1 MKNFFGRVFSTIIGN
16 LLTISVFVILLFV
29 LIFVSALSAPTKSV
43 KDGSVLEISLEDPI
57 MESDMDRSVSI
68 FDMSESPN
76 VFLQDIIHSIE
87 EAKNDD
93 KIKGISLKLDKF
105 SGGATQATD
114 IRNAL
119 EDFKKSGKFVYSY
132 SNSGSQLSYYISSVS
147 DKIYQNPLGGTLL
160 QGLSSN
166 IMFFKNAGDK
176 YGVDFQVIRH
186 GQFKSAVEPYMR
198 TNMSDENRLQLSE
211 LLNDVWGNVSNSI
224 TKSRKISP
232 EQFTTVTDSLYAFIP
247 ETGKENKI
255 YDVLAQENEYQKML
269 FTKLGLKEEK
279 SKTDFEVLEKH
290 TIKVEDYFETLS
302 DKSEKDKIAVLYA
315 SGTITEGDGF
325 DGIQSKTY
333 VEAIRK
339 ISQND
344 KIKALVLRV
353 NSPGGSAN
361 ASEEILYEL
370 MQLKTKMPIVVSFG
384 DVAASGG
391 YYIAQASDKIYAQPN
406 TITGSIGVFGMIP
419 NAQKL
424 FNNFGLDFDE
434 VKTNA
439 NADQL
444 KDVMTPMSA
453 TAKNTMQK
461 SIVLIYGKFVNHV
474 ATNRKLTYEQVDK
487 IGEGRVWSGTRAK
500 QIGLVDDFGSLDTAI
515 KEAAKLAKIE
525 KYSTEN
531 YPKRKDSF
539 EEFMDNLQ
547 GKNTEAAIAKE
558 LGSDGIRIYKEIKM
572 MNEQK
577 RVQVRLPYDIQI
589 Q

>member
-68 FDMSESPN
+68 FDMSESSN

-211 LLNDVWGNVSNSI
+211 LLNDVWGNVSTSI

-269 FTKLGLKEEK
+269 FSKLGLKEEK
-279 SKTDFEVLEKH
+279 SKTDFEVLDKH
-290 TIKVEDYFETLS
+290 TIKMEDYFETLS
-302 DKSEKDKIAVLYA
+302 NKSEKDKIAVLYA

-333 VEAIRK
+333 VDAIRK

-444 KDVMTPMSA
+444 KSLTTPLSP

-577 RVQVRLPYDIQI
+577 GVQVRLPYDIQI

>member
-16 LLTISVFVILLFV
+16 LLTISVFVILLIV

-68 FDMSESPN
+68 FDMSESSN

-186 GQFKSAVEPYMR
+186 GQFKSAVEPYLR

-247 ETGKENKI
+247 EIGKENKI

-302 DKSEKDKIAVLYA
+302 EKSEKDKIAVLYA

-333 VEAIRK
+333 VDAIRK

-577 RVQVRLPYDIQI
+577 GVQVRLPYDIQI

>member
-16 LLTISVFVILLFV
+16 LLTISVFVILLIV

-68 FDMSESPN
+68 FDMSESSN

-211 LLNDVWGNVSNSI
+211 LLNDVWGNVSTSI

-269 FTKLGLKEEK
+269 FAKLGLKEEK

-290 TIKVEDYFETLS
+290 IIKVEDYFETLS
-302 DKSEKDKIAVLYA
+302 NKSEKDKIAVLYA
-315 SGTITEGDGF
+315 SGTITEGNGF

-333 VEAIRK
+333 VDAIRK

-444 KDVMTPMSA
+444 KSLTTPLSP

-577 RVQVRLPYDIQI
+577 GIQVRLPYDIQI

>member
-105 SGGATQATD
+105 SGGATQATE

-333 VEAIRK
+333 VDAIRK

-444 KDVMTPMSA
+444 KSLTTPLSP

-577 RVQVRLPYDIQI
+577 GVQVRLPYDIQI

>member
-68 FDMSESPN
+68 FDMSEDPD

-132 SNSGSQLSYYISSVS
+132 SNSGSQLSYYISTVS

-186 GQFKSAVEPYMR
+186 GQFKSAVEPYLR
-198 TNMSDENRLQLSE
+198 TNMSNENRLQLSE

-247 ETGKENKI
+247 EIGKENKI

-315 SGTITEGDGF
+315 SGTISEGDGF

-333 VEAIRK
+333 VDAIRK

-444 KDVMTPMSA
+444 KSLTTPLSP

-577 RVQVRLPYDIQI
+577 GVQVRLPYDIQI

>member
-1 MKNFFGRVFSTIIGN
+1 
-16 LLTISVFVILLFV
+16 V

-166 IMFFKNAGDK
+166 IMFFKNVGDK

-211 LLNDVWGNVSNSI
+211 LLNDVWGNVSTSI

-269 FTKLGLKEEK
+269 FSKLGLKEEK
-279 SKTDFEVLEKH
+279 SKTDFEVLDKH
-290 TIKVEDYFETLS
+290 TIKMEDYFETLS
-302 DKSEKDKIAVLYA
+302 NKSEKDKIAVLYA
-315 SGTITEGDGF
+315 SGKITEGDGF

-333 VEAIRK
+333 VDAIRK

-444 KDVMTPMSA
+444 KSLTTPLSP

-577 RVQVRLPYDIQI
+577 GIQVRLPYDIQI

>member
-16 LLTISVFVILLFV
+16 LLTISVFVILLIV

-211 LLNDVWGNVSNSI
+211 LLNDVWGNVSTSI

-269 FTKLGLKEEK
+269 FSKLGLKEEK
-279 SKTDFEVLEKH
+279 SKTDFEVLDKH
-290 TIKVEDYFETLS
+290 TIKMEDYFETLS
-302 DKSEKDKIAVLYA
+302 NKSEKDKIAVLYA

-333 VEAIRK
+333 VDAIRK

-444 KDVMTPMSA
+444 KSLTTPLSP

-577 RVQVRLPYDIQI
+577 GVQVRLPYDIQI

>member
-16 LLTISVFVILLFV
+16 LLTISVFVTLLFV

-333 VEAIRK
+333 VDAIRK

-444 KDVMTPMSA
+444 KSLTTPLSP

-577 RVQVRLPYDIQI
+577 GVQVRLPYDIQI

>member
-16 LLTISVFVILLFV
+16 LLTISVFVILLIV

-119 EDFKKSGKFVYSY
+119 ENFKKSGKFVYSY

-279 SKTDFEVLEKH
+279 SKTDFEVLDKH

-302 DKSEKDKIAVLYA
+302 NKSEKDKIAVLYA

-333 VEAIRK
+333 VDAIRK

-434 VKTNA
+434 VKTNV

-444 KDVMTPMSA
+444 KSLTTPLSP

-577 RVQVRLPYDIQI
+577 GVQVRLPYDIQI

>member
-1 MKNFFGRVFSTIIGN
+1 M
-16 LLTISVFVILLFV
+16 

-166 IMFFKNAGDK
+166 IMFFKNVGDK

-224 TKSRKISP
+224 TRSRKISP

-315 SGTITEGDGF
+315 SGTISEGDGF

-333 VEAIRK
+333 VDAIRK

-444 KDVMTPMSA
+444 KSLTTPLSP

-577 RVQVRLPYDIQI
+577 GIQVRLPYDIQI

>member
-1 MKNFFGRVFSTIIGN
+1 
-16 LLTISVFVILLFV
+16 V

-166 IMFFKNAGDK
+166 IMFFKNVGDK

-211 LLNDVWGNVSNSI
+211 LLNDVWGNVSTSI

-269 FTKLGLKEEK
+269 FSKLGLKEEK
-279 SKTDFEVLEKH
+279 SKTDFEVLDKH
-290 TIKVEDYFETLS
+290 TIKMEDYFETLS
-302 DKSEKDKIAVLYA
+302 NKSEKDKIAVLYA

-333 VEAIRK
+333 VDAIRK

-444 KDVMTPMSA
+444 KSLTTPLSP

-577 RVQVRLPYDIQI
+577 GIQVRLPYDIQI

>member
-68 FDMSESPN
+68 FDMSEDPD

-132 SNSGSQLSYYISSVS
+132 SNSGSQLSYYISTVS

-186 GQFKSAVEPYMR
+186 GQFKSAVEPYLR
-198 TNMSDENRLQLSE
+198 TNMSNENRLQLSE

-247 ETGKENKI
+247 EIGKENKI

-315 SGTITEGDGF
+315 SGTISEGDGF

-333 VEAIRK
+333 VDAIRK

-577 RVQVRLPYDIQI
+577 GVQVRLPYDIQI

>member
-166 IMFFKNAGDK
+166 IMFFKNVGDK

-211 LLNDVWGNVSNSI
+211 LLNDVWGNVSTSI

-269 FTKLGLKEEK
+269 FSKLGLKEEK
-279 SKTDFEVLEKH
+279 SKTDFEVLDKH
-290 TIKVEDYFETLS
+290 TIKMEDYFETLS
-302 DKSEKDKIAVLYA
+302 NKSEKDKIAVLYA
-315 SGTITEGDGF
+315 SGTITEGNGF

-333 VEAIRK
+333 VDAIRK

-444 KDVMTPMSA
+444 KSLTTPLSP

-577 RVQVRLPYDIQI
+577 GVQVRLPYDIQI

>member
-68 FDMSESPN
+68 FDMSESSN

-211 LLNDVWGNVSNSI
+211 LLNDIWGNVSNSI

-232 EQFTTVTDSLYAFIP
+232 EQFATVTDSLYAFIP

-302 DKSEKDKIAVLYA
+302 EKSEKDKIAVLYA

-577 RVQVRLPYDIQI
+577 GVQVRLPYDIQI

>member
-166 IMFFKNAGDK
+166 IMFFKNVGDK

-577 RVQVRLPYDIQI
+577 GVQVRLPYDIQI

>member
-1 MKNFFGRVFSTIIGN
+1 M
-16 LLTISVFVILLFV
+16 

-166 IMFFKNAGDK
+166 IMFFKNVGDK

-211 LLNDVWGNVSNSI
+211 LLNDVWGNVSTSI

-269 FTKLGLKEEK
+269 FSKLGLKEEK
-279 SKTDFEVLEKH
+279 SKTDFEVLDKH
-290 TIKVEDYFETLS
+290 TIKMEDYFETLS
-302 DKSEKDKIAVLYA
+302 NKSEKDKIAVLYA

-333 VEAIRK
+333 VDAIRK

-444 KDVMTPMSA
+444 KSLTTPLSP

-577 RVQVRLPYDIQI
+577 GIQVRLPYDIQI

>member
-16 LLTISVFVILLFV
+16 LLTISVFVILLIV

-68 FDMSESPN
+68 FDMSESSN

-186 GQFKSAVEPYMR
+186 GQFKSAVEPYLR

-333 VEAIRK
+333 VDAIRK

-444 KDVMTPMSA
+444 KSLTTPLSP

-577 RVQVRLPYDIQI
+577 GVQVRLPYDIQI

>member
-68 FDMSESPN
+68 FDMSEDPN

-186 GQFKSAVEPYMR
+186 GQFKSAVEPYLR

-232 EQFTTVTDSLYAFIP
+232 EQFTIVTDSLYAFIP

-302 DKSEKDKIAVLYA
+302 EKSEKDKIAVLYA
-315 SGTITEGDGF
+315 SGTISEGDGF

-333 VEAIRK
+333 VDAIRK

-577 RVQVRLPYDIQI
+577 GVQVRLPYDIQI

>member
-1 MKNFFGRVFSTIIGN
+1 M
-16 LLTISVFVILLFV
+16 

-68 FDMSESPN
+68 FDMSESSN

-211 LLNDVWGNVSNSI
+211 LLNDVWGNVSTSI

-269 FTKLGLKEEK
+269 FSKLGLKEEK
-279 SKTDFEVLEKH
+279 SKTDFEVLDKH
-290 TIKVEDYFETLS
+290 TIKMEDYFETLS
-302 DKSEKDKIAVLYA
+302 NKSEKDKIAVLYA

-333 VEAIRK
+333 VDAIRK

-444 KDVMTPMSA
+444 KSLTTPLSP

-577 RVQVRLPYDIQI
+577 GVQVRLPYDIQI

>member
-16 LLTISVFVILLFV
+16 LLTISVFVILLIV

-68 FDMSESPN
+68 FDMSESSN

-211 LLNDVWGNVSNSI
+211 LLNDVWGNVSTSI

-279 SKTDFEVLEKH
+279 SKTDFEVLDKH

-302 DKSEKDKIAVLYA
+302 NKSEKDKIAVLYA
-315 SGTITEGDGF
+315 SGTITEGNGF

-333 VEAIRK
+333 VDAIRK

-577 RVQVRLPYDIQI
+577 GIQVRLPYDIQI

>member
-16 LLTISVFVILLFV
+16 LLTISVFVILLIV

-68 FDMSESPN
+68 FDMSESSN

-186 GQFKSAVEPYMR
+186 GQFKSAVEPYLR

-247 ETGKENKI
+247 EIGKENKI

-279 SKTDFEVLEKH
+279 SKTDFEVLDKH

-302 DKSEKDKIAVLYA
+302 NKSEKDKIAVLYA
-315 SGTITEGDGF
+315 SGTISEGDGF

-333 VEAIRK
+333 VDAIRK

-577 RVQVRLPYDIQI
+577 GVQVRLPYDIQI

>member
-211 LLNDVWGNVSNSI
+211 LLNDVWGNVSTSI

-232 EQFTTVTDSLYAFIP
+232 EQFATVTDSLYAFIP

-333 VEAIRK
+333 VDAIRK

-444 KDVMTPMSA
+444 KSLTTPLSP

-577 RVQVRLPYDIQI
+577 GVQVRLPYDIQI

>member
-68 FDMSESPN
+68 FDMSEDPN

-186 GQFKSAVEPYMR
+186 GQFKSAVEPYLR

-279 SKTDFEVLEKH
+279 SKTDFEVLDKH

-302 DKSEKDKIAVLYA
+302 NKSEKDKIAVLYA
-315 SGTITEGDGF
+315 SGTITEGNGF

-333 VEAIRK
+333 VDAIRK

-577 RVQVRLPYDIQI
+577 GVQVRLPYDIQI

>member
-68 FDMSESPN
+68 FDMSEDPD

-176 YGVDFQVIRH
+176 YGVYFQVIRH

-290 TIKVEDYFETLS
+290 IIKVEDYFETLS

-333 VEAIRK
+333 VDAIRK

-577 RVQVRLPYDIQI
+577 GVQVRLPYDIQI